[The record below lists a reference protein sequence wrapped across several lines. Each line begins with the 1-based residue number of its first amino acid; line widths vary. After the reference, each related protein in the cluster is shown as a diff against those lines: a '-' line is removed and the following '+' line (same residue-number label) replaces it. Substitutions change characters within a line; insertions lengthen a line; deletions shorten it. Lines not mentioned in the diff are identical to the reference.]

1 MNVGSTKEK
10 SPEKRISI
18 TPDTSKNLKDLGLNV
33 FLEKGYGESLG
44 FSDQEYKDKG
54 AQILNDAKEVL
65 SKSNL
70 ICQVKLPMEEEFKN
84 IKENSNLIVSNY
96 DHEKDKKNHQ
106 NFYLKSKINIFA
118 LNLLPRIT
126 RAQSMDV
133 LSSQANLAGY
143 RAVIESIYEYEKAV
157 PMMMTAAGTV
167 PAAKVLVVGAGVA
180 GLQAIATAKRL
191 GAIVS
196 ATDVRLTAKEQ
207 VESLGG
213 KFLTVEGSE
222 NLETKGGY
230 AKEVGEDFKKKQAQ
244 MLENAASKSDII
256 ICTALIPGKPAPR
269 IINEKIIDNMKSGS
283 VIFDLAVTQGGNS
296 AYSETDKIVVKK
308 GVKIIGIGNVMNKLP
323 ITASKLYAK
332 NIFSFIRNLYS
343 KEKKQ
348 FFVNMED
355 EIIKNTLIKDGN

>member
-1 MNVGSTKEK
+1 MNVGSTKEL

-18 TPDTSKNLKDLGLNV
+18 TPETSKNFINLGLKV
-33 FLEKGYGESLG
+33 FLEKGFGESLG
-44 FSDQEYKDKG
+44 FSDKDYTDNG
-54 AQILNDAKEVL
+54 VEILNNASDVL
-65 SKSNL
+65 SKSDL
-70 ICQVKLPMEEEFKN
+70 ICKVNFPESKELGQ
-84 IKENSNLIVSNY
+84 IKENSHLIVSNY
-96 DHEKDKKNHQ
+96 NPEKEKQFLKNK
-106 NFYLKSKINIFA
+106 LNIFA

-143 RAVIESIYEYEKAV
+143 RAVIESIYEYQKAV

-230 AKEVGEDFKKKQAQ
+230 AKEASEDFKKKQAE

-256 ICTALIPGKPAPR
+256 ICTALIPGRPAPR
-269 IINEKIIDNMKSGS
+269 IITEKMIDNMKPGS
-283 VIFDLAVTQGGNS
+283 VIFDLAVSQGGNS
-296 AYSETDKIVVKK
+296 AYSEIDKVVDKK
-308 GVKIIGIGNVMNKLP
+308 GKKIIGISNVMNKLP
-323 ITASKLYAK
+323 LTASNLYAK
-332 NIFSFIRNLYS
+332 NLFSFVRNLYS

-348 FFVNMED
+348 FVINLED
-355 EIIKNTLIKDGN
+355 EIIKNTLLKE

>member
-18 TPDTSKNLKDLGLNV
+18 TPETSKSLTGLGLKV

-44 FSDQEYKDKG
+44 FSDQEYIDKG
-54 AQILNDAKEVL
+54 TLILNSKNEVF
-65 SKSNL
+65 SKSDL
-70 ICQVKLPMEEEFKN
+70 ICKVNFPSEEDLSF
-84 IKENSNLIVSNY
+84 IKEKSYLIVSNY
-96 DHEKDKKNHQ
+96 NSETEKNFLKN
-106 NFYLKSKINIFA
+106 KINIFA

-143 RAVIESIYEYEKAV
+143 RAVIESIYEYQKAV

-230 AKEVGEDFKKKQAQ
+230 AKEASEDFKKKQAQ

-256 ICTALIPGKPAPR
+256 ICTALIPGRSAPR
-269 IINEKIIDNMKSGS
+269 ITTEKMVDNMKPGS

-296 AYSETDKIVVKK
+296 AYSETDKIINKK
-308 GVKIIGIGNVMNKLP
+308 GVKIIGISNVMNKLP
-323 ITASKLYAK
+323 LTASNLYAK
-332 NIFSFIRNLYS
+332 NIFSFVRNLYS

-348 FFVNMED
+348 FVINLED
-355 EIIKNTLIKDGN
+355 EIIKNTLLRKGS